1 MPRYSYRCNACKETV
16 TVQHLSDETLSVC
29 PRCNVEDRLTK
40 LLTLFR
46 TDTKQE
52 VRTKTGDVTEE
63 FIRNSRDEL
72 ALQKRQLEK
81 KRE

>member
-1 MPRYSYRCNACKETV
+1 
-16 TVQHLSDETLSVC
+16 
-29 PRCNVEDRLTK
+29 TK